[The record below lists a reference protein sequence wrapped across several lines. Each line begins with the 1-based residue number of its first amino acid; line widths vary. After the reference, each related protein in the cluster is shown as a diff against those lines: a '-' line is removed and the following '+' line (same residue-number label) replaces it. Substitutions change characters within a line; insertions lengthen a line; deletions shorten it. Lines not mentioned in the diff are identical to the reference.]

1 LEHTKAVAAAK
12 QSACPP
18 KAGSKKAAAG
28 LKTSQPTSE
37 NWPRYDNE
45 NLTIG
50 PNFANT
56 FGSSSFTRFFPPP
69 ISFCRLFLEK

>member
-37 NWPRYDNE
+37 NWPRYDN
-45 NLTIG
+45 
-50 PNFANT
+50 
-56 FGSSSFTRFFPPP
+56 
-69 ISFCRLFLEK
+69 